1 MISKGG
7 HEERRKTSCN
17 AHKREGPEAANSEG
31 GAIYFNEEAAML
43 REMKNDI
50 LWCYR
55 DDRKKMANTVFA
67 FCLTVLCMLALI
79 VILAIR

>member
-1 MISKGG
+1 
-7 HEERRKTSCN
+7 
-17 AHKREGPEAANSEG
+17 
-31 GAIYFNEEAAML
+31 ML
-43 REMKNDI
+43 REIKNDI

-79 VILAIR
+79 VILAMR